1 MQGRRKVVY
10 GLFGNVYV
18 LVVCLPEGN
27 SISAQVI
34 VEAVAAGLGNI
45 QGGRWRKGSLE
56 LNAAKLMESYSKT
69 YKAVKKVLDA
79 EGGIESAGYPSGRRM
94 SALSRSDVE
103 ASVRKGAS
111 EQAHRLQE
119 EMIETGEKLQKILD
133 ETAAAIDRRPP
144 IRAKETVAVPA
155 PEAFDLLGLFDAP
168 STRSETQDPF
178 RTEPGQAE
186 VSAGFA
192 AFGAFGDPEDSQKM
206 PDFGFQTDFG
216 DGQGWGPQDSA
227 ITKAS
232 FEDDSE
238 SDSESRQGESHFKES
253 FPAAFNS
260 MFSDGQTWDQVVGPG
275 PSTVQ
280 NAGPWV
286 QGTDPALET
295 APSAES
301 GFWKS
306 SNPFETAPEEGAPLA
321 VPPPSLFA
329 WNAPE
334 SGDNSGGMNT
344 ENSSDQWGLAAAKR
358 PATVAPPPQNLFT
371 LTETVR
377 GRFEGGRLHSLGCIG
392 ELTLDTGVASSGT
405 GGDLSV
411 QTRGLARLKN
421 LSYDSKFLALKS
433 SFQDEAYGFS
443 LRQRTTLENGS
454 NDSQPRVAQYVC
466 ASSPFASPVEVETT
480 AHVAPDGSGLYVQVS
495 VMCPPSSDLAL
506 RDVSCTCYF
515 GGMDPGCLEPV
526 KTAPGG
532 ALWSSSEVALQ
543 WNLGNLGT
551 GVFRTLRAFLRCT
564 ERARLLEARQSV
576 AARVRF
582 NAPERTASGLVA
594 EPATGGVHYRVV
606 GDFEAVQMPQRLSLS
621 A

>member
-1 MQGRRKVVY
+1 MLQGRRKVVY

-27 SISAQVI
+27 SVSAQVI

-79 EGGIESAGYPSGRRM
+79 EGGLENAGYPSARRL
-94 SALSRSDVE
+94 SALSRADVE
-103 ASVRKGAS
+103 ASVRKGGS
-111 EQAHRLQE
+111 EQARRLQE
-119 EMIETGEKLQKILD
+119 DMIGAGELLQKILD
-133 ETAAAIDRRPP
+133 ETAAAINRRPP

-168 STRSETQDPF
+168 STDSETLDPF
-178 RTEPGQAE
+178 RTEPGQA
-186 VSAGFA
+186 VRSAGFA
-192 AFGAFGDPEDSQKM
+192 NFGAFGDKEDSQKM

-216 DGQGWGPQDSA
+216 DWRGWGPQDSA
-227 ITKAS
+227 VTKSS

-253 FPAAFNS
+253 FPAAFNT
-260 MFSDGQTWDQVVGPG
+260 MFSDGQTREVVGPG

-280 NAGPWV
+280 NADPWV
-286 QGTDPALET
+286 QGIDRALEA

-306 SNPFETAPEEGAPLA
+306 NNPFETAPEEGAPLA
-321 VPPPSLFA
+321 EPSPSLFV
-329 WNAPE
+329 WNTPE
-334 SGDNSGGMNT
+334 SGDNSGGMST
-344 ENSSDQWGLAAAKR
+344 ENISDQWGLAAVKR
-358 PATVAPPPQNLFT
+358 PAAVEPPPQNLFT

-405 GGDLSV
+405 GGDLSL
-411 QTRGLARLKN
+411 QTRGLARLKK
-421 LSYDSKFLALKS
+421 LSYDSKFLALKP

-443 LRQRTTLENGS
+443 LRQPSLENGS
-454 NDSQPRVAQYVC
+454 NDLQPRVAQYVC
-466 ASSPFASPVEVETT
+466 ASSSLASPVEVETT
-480 AHVAPDGSGLYVQVS
+480 AHVAPDGSGLYVRVS
-495 VMCPPSSDLAL
+495 VVCSSSSDLAL
-506 RDVSCTCYF
+506 MDVSCTCYF
-515 GGMDPGCLEPV
+515 GGMDPGFLEPV

-551 GVFRTLRAFLRCT
+551 GIFRTLQAFVRCA
-564 ERARLLEARQSV
+564 ERARLLEARRSV
-576 AARVRF
+576 ATRLRF

-606 GDFEAVQMPQRLSLS
+606 GDFEAVQMPRRLSLS